1 MDSNGTILIA
11 EDERTARIS
20 LAELLESRGYRVVQA
35 EDGPQALAALMHRT
49 PNPRRMD
56 AAVLDIRM
64 PGLDGLCILKRA
76 RESGIDIP
84 VIVMT
89 AHGDSSTVI
98 EAMRLGAYDYI
109 AKPLDFDQLLSQLN
123 RAISHHRSS
132 RQREH
137 EAGPADLS
145 IKPAIIGYSPAMQQV
160 YKIIGQVAGTDATV
174 LIRGESGT
182 GKELVVNSIHHNS
195 TRFKGPLVKVNCAA
209 IPETL
214 LESELFGHEKGAFTN
229 AMLRRVGR
237 FEEANGGTLF
247 LDEIGEMTG
256 ALQSK
261 LLRAVQERTIERLGS
276 GIPIP
281 VDLRL
286 IAATSR
292 DLEKAVSEGQFRED
306 LYYRLN
312 VVVIELPPL
321 RDRRQDIPSLVEH
334 FLSRA
339 APNVSM
345 APAALNLLCDYHW
358 PGNVRELENTVE
370 RAAVL
375 ARSGVMDAQDIQL
388 KPVSRNAGNW
398 TEQIP
403 LADGWKTNLA
413 AAEKTMLVRALR
425 TTGGNKSKAA
435 EILKIHRRLLYEKM
449 HEYGV
454 TDSE

>member
-1 MDSNGTILIA
+1 MHSNGTILIA
-11 EDERTARIS
+11 EDERTARLS
-20 LAELLESRGYRVVQA
+20 LSELLESRGYRVVQA
-35 EDGPQALAALMHRT
+35 EDGPQALAALMDKT
-49 PNPRRMD
+49 SNPQRID
-56 AAVLDIRM
+56 ASLLDIRM
-64 PGLDGLCILKRA
+64 PGLDGLGILKRA
-76 RESGIDIP
+76 RESGIDVP

-89 AHGDSSTVI
+89 AHGDSGTVI
-98 EAMRLGAYDYI
+98 EAMRLGAYDFI
-109 AKPLDFDQLLSQLN
+109 AKPLDVEQLVSQLN
-123 RAISHHRSS
+123 RAVSRHRLV
-132 RQREH
+132 RGKGH
-137 EAGPADLS
+137 EAGGTDLS
-145 IKPAIIGYSPAMQQV
+145 IKPAIIGYSPAMQHV
-160 YKIIGQVAGTDATV
+160 YKLIGQVAGTDVTV

-195 TRFKGPLVKVNCAA
+195 TRSKGPLVKVNCAA
-209 IPETL
+209 IPESL

-247 LDEIGEMTG
+247 LDEIGEITP

-276 GIPIP
+276 GTPIR

-312 VVVIELPPL
+312 VVIIELPPL
-321 RDRRQDIPSLVEH
+321 RDRRQDIPSLVKH

-339 APNVSM
+339 GRNVSM

-375 ARSGVMDAQDIQL
+375 ARSGVIDAQDIQL
-388 KPVSRNAGNW
+388 KSVSRSAGNW
-398 TEQIP
+398 TDQIP
-403 LADGWKTNLA
+403 LANGWKTNLA

-425 TTGGNKSKAA
+425 MARGNKSKAS

-449 HEYGV
+449 REYAV
-454 TDSE
+454 TD

>member
-1 MDSNGTILIA
+1 M
-11 EDERTARIS
+11 
-20 LAELLESRGYRVVQA
+20 
-35 EDGPQALAALMHRT
+35 
-49 PNPRRMD
+49 
-56 AAVLDIRM
+56 
-64 PGLDGLCILKRA
+64 
-76 RESGIDIP
+76 
-84 VIVMT
+84 
-89 AHGDSSTVI
+89 
-98 EAMRLGAYDYI
+98 
-109 AKPLDFDQLLSQLN
+109 
-123 RAISHHRSS
+123 
-132 RQREH
+132 
-137 EAGPADLS
+137 
-145 IKPAIIGYSPAMQQV
+145 PAIIGYSPAIQHV
-160 YKIIGQVAGTDATV
+160 YKLIGQVAGTDATV
-174 LIRGESGT
+174 LVRGESGT
-182 GKELVVNSIHHNS
+182 GKELVVNSIHYNS
-195 TRFKGPLVKVNCAA
+195 TRSKGPLVKVNCAA
-209 IPETL
+209 IPESL

-247 LDEIGEMTG
+247 LDEIGEMTA

-261 LLRAVQERTIERLGS
+261 LLRAVQERIIERLGS
-276 GIPIP
+276 GTPIR

-339 APNVSM
+339 GRNISM

-375 ARSGVMDAQDIQL
+375 ARSGVIDAQDIQL
-388 KPVSRNAGNW
+388 KPLSRSAGNW
-398 TEQIP
+398 TDQIP

-413 AAEKTMLVRALR
+413 AAEKTMVIRALR
-425 TTGGNKSKAA
+425 LAGGNKSKAA

-454 TDSE
+454 TDSESLKGRVNSMALRRIRSKVGLTAVLWQPPGKSVL